1 MTQTETA
8 QIHTPGRKRDASR
21 DDALCQAA
29 LEVLA
34 EVGYD
39 RLTIDAVAARAGA
52 GKATCYRRWAGKAE
66 LVVDA
71 IGRMKTR
78 PEQPDTGSLRGD
90 LVELTCHFHGG
101 DDTFRTDVQAGLVSG
116 LARDANLRQM
126 FAENFIAPR
135 KAVFREVFQRAVERG
150 EIAPIPNYEL
160 LSDIVPAMVF
170 HQVILSGRPPDVAFV
185 LTVIDQIVLP
195 LVAAPAGSG
204 PGPESQSG
212 KPQNPHSTQNAQSTQ
227 STQNTENTEN
237 TEHENRTPTS

>member
-1 MTQTETA
+1 MTQTGPEV
-8 QIHTPGRKRDASR
+8 HTPGRKRDASR

-78 PEQPDTGSLRGD
+78 PQQPDTGSLRGD
-90 LVELTCHFHGG
+90 LIELTCHFHDG

-116 LARDANLRQM
+116 LVRDANLRRM
-126 FAENFIAPR
+126 FAENFVAPR
-135 KAVFREVFQRAVERG
+135 KAVFRAVFEAAVERG
-150 EIAPIPNYEL
+150 EIAPVPHYEL
-160 LSDIVPAMVF
+160 LSDVVPSMIF
-170 HQVILSGRPPDVAFV
+170 HQLILTGRPPGEAFV

-195 LVAAPAGSG
+195 LT
-204 PGPESQSG
+204 
-212 KPQNPHSTQNAQSTQ
+212 KPQAPLQIHPQNQT
-227 STQNTENTEN
+227 
-237 TEHENRTPTS
+237 RTTSS

>member
-1 MTQTETA
+1 VTQPSQVVEPSHA
-8 QIHTPGRKRDASR
+8 PGRKRDASR

-71 IGRMKTR
+71 IGRMKAQ
-78 PEQPDTGSLRGD
+78 PPLPDTGTLRGD
-90 LVELTCHFHGG
+90 LVELTCHFHDA

-116 LARDANLRQM
+116 LVRDAKLREVFKEQ
-126 FAENFIAPR
+126 FIAPR
-135 KAVFREVFQRAVERG
+135 KAVFRAVFDRAVERG

-160 LSDIVPAMVF
+160 LSDVVPSMVF
-170 HQVILSGRPPDVAFV
+170 HQMILTGKPPGSAFIHTV
-185 LTVIDQIVLP
+185 LDQIVLP
-195 LVAAPAGSG
+195 L
-204 PGPESQSG
+204 
-212 KPQNPHSTQNAQSTQ
+212 TQ
-227 STQNTENTEN
+227 SPTQT
-237 TEHENRTPTS
+237 RTPSS

>member
-1 MTQTETA
+1 MHGTVPESPESPETHA
-8 QIHTPGRKRDASR
+8 PGRKRDASR

-71 IGRMKTR
+71 VGRMKTR
-78 PEQPDTGSLRGD
+78 PQQPDTGSLRGD
-90 LVELTCHFHGG
+90 LIALTCHFHEG

-116 LARDANLRQM
+116 LVRDAALREM

-135 KAVFREVFQRAVERG
+135 KAVFRAVFDQAVGRG
-150 EIAPIPNYEL
+150 EISPVPDYGL
-160 LSDIVPAMVF
+160 LSDVVPSMIF
-170 HQVILSGRPPDVAFV
+170 HQLILTGRPPDAAFV
-185 LTVIDQIVLP
+185 ITVIDQIILP
-195 LVAAPAGSG
+195 LVTAGPRVQDPDRNQSH
-204 PGPESQSG
+204 PEHQ
-212 KPQNPHSTQNAQSTQ
+212 T
-227 STQNTENTEN
+227 
-237 TEHENRTPTS
+237 RTLPS